1 MVKKILPVLRTL
13 GFLAVAAGLLFR
25 ILHWP
30 YANLSIITGGGLIL
44 VVLMLNL
51 VDGGWALSSP
61 EEKVRLVGHLTILY
75 GFASFLNF
83 LPKLPF
89 GTQAIYSGLI
99 LLGLATVIR
108 WRAKEKE
115 EDPAAQIDE
124 IGKEP

>member
-1 MVKKILPVLRTL
+1 MLKKILPVLRTL
-13 GFLAVAAGLLFR
+13 GFLAVAIGLLFR
-25 ILHWP
+25 VLHWP
-30 YANLSIITGGGLIL
+30 YANLSITIGGGLIL
-44 VVLMLNL
+44 LVLLLNL
-51 VDGGWALSSP
+51 VDGGWAVSSP
-61 EEKVRLVGHLTILY
+61 EEKVRLAGHLTILY

-99 LLGLATVIR
+99 LLGLAAVIR
-108 WRAKEKE
+108 WRAKE